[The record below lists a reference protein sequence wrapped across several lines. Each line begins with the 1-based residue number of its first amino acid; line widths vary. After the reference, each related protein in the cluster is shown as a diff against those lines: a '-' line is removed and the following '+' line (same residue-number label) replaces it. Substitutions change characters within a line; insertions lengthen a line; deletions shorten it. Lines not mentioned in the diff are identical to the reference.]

1 VGKNHAG
8 SLFPG
13 GFENPEAVTR
23 QRLLHEDE
31 GSEWRRWLSAAGVSR
46 SADRNA
52 HFDSLAMVL
61 AAAEAGEGVA
71 LVSDFVTH
79 AAERTGRLVAPQ
91 ILSIPASR
99 GYYLL
104 VPEPRTHDPLLRR
117 FAAWLE
123 DQSAMR

>member
-1 VGKNHAG
+1 
-8 SLFPG
+8 
-13 GFENPEAVTR
+13 
-23 QRLLHEDE
+23 
-31 GSEWRRWLSAAGVSR
+31 
-46 SADRNA
+46 
-52 HFDSLAMVL
+52 
-61 AAAEAGEGVA
+61 
-71 LVSDFVTH
+71 
-79 AAERTGRLVAPQ
+79 VAPQ